1 MPKEFAEGGAAVA
14 LNYSADKEKS
24 GSQRQAITACV
35 TRLPVK
41 RCAKDA
47 NNRTKSRVRE
57 GSFLWDDHRIR
68 ILGFTMIGGTY
79 TICITFFM
87 RLVVKAL
94 THLFRM
100 LSSYQMGVAI
110 TVCER
115 SGQRS
120 NDGRA

>member
-1 MPKEFAEGGAAVA
+1 LPKEFAEGGAAVA

-79 TICITFFM
+79 TLKT
-87 RLVVKAL
+87 RE
-94 THLFRM
+94 
-100 LSSYQMGVAI
+100 VA
-110 TVCER
+110 TESCRPPELG
-115 SGQRS
+115 SLH
-120 NDGRA
+120 AHP